1 VQHLGCRD
9 RLLGWNGAQR
19 ACWLD
24 HVANNVRFLVLPWV
38 KVPNVAS
45 VILSES
51 LCLLQRDW
59 FQRYGVPAWLVESF
73 VDRQR
78 FSGASYRA
86 ANCRPS
92 AGRAVLRSDKES
104 SSIMVNPR
112 RCMSM

>member
-1 VQHLGCRD
+1 MAVACPEREMEDPIGAGRSD
-9 RLLGWNGAQR
+9 RVGAR
-19 ACWLD
+19 RLD

-38 KVPNVAS
+38 KVPNLAS

-59 FQRYGVPAWLVESF
+59 FQRYGVPVWLVESF

-86 ANCRPS
+86 AKL
-92 AGRAVLRSDKES
+92 AGHRLHARF
-104 SSIMVNPR
+104 
-112 RCMSM
+112 CQAT